1 MNWSVLR
8 NQQLRNTIF
17 VGMND
22 EKIIESLD
30 MERFE
35 ELFRLSS
42 NSIGSKISTG
52 SSGGGGSG
60 NGEDGTTSVDG
71 DTRASTVTKKVAK
84 KRLMDASR
92 LR

>member
-22 EKIIESLD
+22 EKVIEALD

-35 ELFRLSS
+35 ELFRLSPK
-42 NSIGSKISTG
+42 SIGSKCAG
-52 SSGGGGSG
+52 AVGEGKVGSGG
-60 NGEDGTTSVDG
+60 DTTTVDG
-71 DTRASTVTKKVAK
+71 DTRNSTVPKKVVK
-84 KRLMDASR
+84 KRLMDSNR
-92 LR
+92 QR